1 MSSSESKFGQ
11 IKVQFTERLWRD
23 PAGSPL
29 PLRLS
34 HRALQIAA
42 AIVRDLRNGDLS
54 MRAMSLV
61 YTTVIAIVP
70 LIAIV
75 FSVLKGFGLHE
86 QVEPALLDALSDLG
100 DKRFEIVDSVMGFI
114 NNVNVGVLGSLGFAI
129 LLFSVISM
137 MQKIERAFNATWKI
151 NRGRQLS
158 ERLRDYLSVIFA
170 GPLLIFLSAAL
181 TTSFQTSIVYEYV
194 TSIGAGEWLVYFFSK
209 LLPYLL
215 MTVGFALL
223 YLILPNT
230 KVRLPAALIGGLVTA
245 IFWKAMGWGVS
256 QFIANSAAS
265 VAIYSAFASVI
276 ILMVWMQLAWLVLL
290 IGASVA
296 FYVQNA
302 DQVQVSKTDAILS
315 AETREKLAVSI
326 LCLVGR
332 DFIKGEQTYSIDVMR
347 LELAIDNAVLHEAI
361 DELKTLGYLAQ
372 SEDGDLLLKR
382 APENIEIETL
392 VNQLRRGDAYQERLA
407 QLSLS
412 PALSKALADP
422 PSTAKKGTLGA
433 LLSSL

>member
-1 MSSSESKFGQ
+1 
-11 IKVQFTERLWRD
+11 
-23 PAGSPL
+23 
-29 PLRLS
+29 
-34 HRALQIAA
+34 
-42 AIVRDLRNGDLS
+42 
-54 MRAMSLV
+54 MSLV

-100 DKRFEIVDSVMGFI
+100 DKRFDIVNSVMGFI

-151 NRGRQLS
+151 SRGRQLS

-181 TTSFQTSIVYEYV
+181 TTSFQTSIVYEAVESLPSGSWLIYV
-194 TSIGAGEWLVYFFSK
+194 FGK

-223 YLILPNT
+223 YLVLPNT
-230 KVRLPAALIGGLVTA
+230 KVRLPAALIGGFVTA
-245 IFWKAMGWGVS
+245 VFWKAMGWGVS
-256 QFIANSAAS
+256 QFVANSAAS

-290 IGASVA
+290 VGASVA
-296 FYVQNA
+296 FYTQNP
-302 DQVQVSKTDAILS
+302 DQVQVAKADAVIS
-315 AETREKLAVSI
+315 GEIREKLAISI

-332 DFIKGEQTYSIDVMR
+332 DFVNGEQNYSIDALR
-347 LELAIDNAVLHEAI
+347 LELAVDNAVLHEVI

-372 SEDGDLLLKR
+372 SEEGDLLLKR
-382 APENIEIETL
+382 SPDRIEVRTL
-392 VNQLRRGDAYQERLA
+392 CDELHRGNAHREKLA

-412 PALSKALADP
+412 SSLEQTLRLNSQANRDD
-422 PSTAKKGTLGA
+422 TLGV
-433 LLSSL
+433 LLEKIGQRLQ